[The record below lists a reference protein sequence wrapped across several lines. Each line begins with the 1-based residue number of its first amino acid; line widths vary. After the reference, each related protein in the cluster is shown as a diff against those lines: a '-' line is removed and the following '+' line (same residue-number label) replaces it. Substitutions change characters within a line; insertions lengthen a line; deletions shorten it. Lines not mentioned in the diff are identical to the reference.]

1 MNHEEVN
8 DKLEEEYAEEIET
21 TLQEIINLV
30 HNEKMDL
37 IDAMK
42 KVLEGRSLY
51 VNMKVL
57 DMVNEIINKNKYGK
71 A

>member
-1 MNHEEVN
+1 MKYEEVN

-30 HNEKMDL
+30 HYEKMDL

-57 DMVNEIINKNKYGK
+57 DMVNEIINKN
-71 A
+71 